1 MTTGEKRTAEH
12 LIAVVEDDETTRR
25 ILGDFLA
32 DCNSEI
38 KAFETAGAISRF
50 LEESG
55 PPDCLLLDVRL
66 PDAEGLGLFEEIRA
80 NYPDLPVILITA
92 FGNTDQAVLAMTRG
106 AYYYF
111 TKPLDFLLL
120 RRTVSDLLEKT
131 SLKRQIREITKV
143 RSSFGII
150 GQSGGIRE
158 AVRRVRLVT
167 DLPTTVLITGETGT
181 GKELIARAIHDAG
194 VRSSK
199 PFVAINCAAVPD
211 ALLESELF
219 GYEKGA
225 FTGAGQ
231 SKPGIME
238 MANRGTIFL
247 DEVGDLP
254 MALQAKLLRVIET
267 REVERLGA
275 VQSRKLDL
283 RFVVATNQD
292 LAVMVAQ
299 GRFRRDLYFRLN
311 SFPIHLPPLRDR
323 LEDLPLLI
331 FHFLQELNEICQRR
345 VEVLEPAVMAALAS
359 HRWPG
364 NVREVRNVLETAVIC
379 CPGRELQ
386 LRHLPPLGGGK
397 TPPPPPAY
405 SSLSEFERE
414 AVIRAL
420 RDAGGNRSAAAK
432 MLGITRNQV
441 RYRIKKY
448 GLDEESERSSSDIGS
463 L

>member
-1 MTTGEKRTAEH
+1 MGMVEKRAPEH
-12 LIAVVEDDETTRR
+12 LVAVVEDDETTRLV
-25 ILGDFLA
+25 LGELLA
-32 DCNSEI
+32 DCNSEVLS
-38 KAFETAGAISRF
+38 FDTAESITRF
-50 LEESG
+50 LADSG
-55 PPDCLLLDVRL
+55 PPDCLLLDIRL
-66 PDAEGLGLFEEIRA
+66 PDAEGLGLFERIRGD
-80 NYPDLPVILITA
+80 YPDLPVILVTA
-92 FGNTDQAVLAMTRG
+92 FGNADQAVLAMTRG

-131 SLKRQIREITKV
+131 SLKRQLREITKF

-150 GQSGGIRE
+150 GQSRGIRE

-194 VRSSK
+194 VRAAK
-199 PFVAINCAAVPD
+199 PFVAVNCAAVPD

-231 SKPGIME
+231 SKPGIFE
-238 MANRGTIFL
+238 AANRGTIFL
-247 DEVGDLP
+247 DEIGDLP
-254 MALQAKLLRVIET
+254 LALQAKLLRVIET

-275 VQSRKLDL
+275 LQSRKLDL

-292 LAVMVAQ
+292 LNALVAQ
-299 GRFRRDLYFRLN
+299 NRFRRDLYFRLN
-311 SFPIHLPPLRDR
+311 SFPINLPPLRDR
-323 LEDLPLLI
+323 MGDLPILV
-331 FHFLQELNEICQRR
+331 FHLLQELNQMCQRR
-345 VEVLEPAVMAALAS
+345 VEVVDPAVMTTLS
-359 HRWPG
+359 GYRWPG
-364 NVREVRNVLETAVIC
+364 NIRELRNVLETAVIC

-386 LRHLPPLGGGK
+386 MGHLPPLAGWK
-397 TPPPPPAY
+397 SSPAPVAS

-414 AVIRAL
+414 AVTQAL

-432 MLGITRNQV
+432 ILGITRNQV

-448 GLDEESERSSSDIGS
+448 GLDEEFERSNSDLGP